1 MLFIVY
7 SVSALMSFVLSLH
20 QRLVIYFIFHCA
32 NIPFCIT
39 LLFFNFLCI
48 FGGNGC
54 WVYLRELS
62 YVDCLLCFHNLL
74 SCVAASP
81 RERRKKSSICLF
93 CLFAEKTTSDAEKT
107 TSEKMGPLVFV
118 LSSEIRGQ
126 KLDSKFEGC
135 LNGLIESP
143 IKIEA
148 PKENWL

>member
-32 NIPFCIT
+32 NIPFYIT

-48 FGGNGC
+48 FGGNGR

-62 YVDCLLCFHNLL
+62 YMDCLLCFHNLL
-74 SCVAASP
+74 SCMAASP

-93 CLFAEKTTSDAEKT
+93 CLFAEKT

-126 KLDSKFEGC
+126 KLDSKFEGY

-143 IKIEA
+143 IKIGA